1 MDGKQYDLFS
11 RIRDLVNKNGA
22 EEERSEPGSDDGD
35 ATQPTEET
43 SPQDP
48 SPEAE
53 SPAED
58 REPAD
63 EVSGPAPEVE
73 PEPVTYT
80 DDELDIAF
88 ADRFTQAGGKFVY
101 CETMGDLVAQ
111 FRDLMADQGWSSA
124 FSWEPR
130 LINLFEDRGVDED
143 VIENQVEH
151 RADIALSFCQAL
163 IAANGSILLSKE
175 QATRRTLNVFP
186 SVHVIVA
193 DVGQLRR
200 DVPEALQRFDE
211 ETLPFMLRIDE
222 DRPYIAGEG
231 RIVLNAQGP
240 KDVFLFLCD
249 EPLLIDS

>member
-11 RIRDLVNKNGA
+11 RIRDLVNKTEA
-22 EEERSEPGSDDGD
+22 EEESSEPTPDD
-35 ATQPTEET
+35 AEET
-43 SPQDP
+43 TRPDQ
-48 SPEAE
+48 
-53 SPAED
+53 PAEPD
-58 REPAD
+58 HPADGPVPDD
-63 EVSGPAPEVE
+63 EVSEPAPEVE

-101 CETMGDLVAQ
+101 CESLAELVAQ
-111 FRDLMADQGWSSA
+111 FRDLMGDQGWSSV

-249 EPLLIDS
+249 ESLLIDR